1 MLIKCPKC
9 GRELNDYEINKLWCT
24 NCNTK
29 FKSSSELYDNNPEF
43 KEQDK
48 KDKKLLNDFLITTGY
63 QFEGYNIDK
72 YFNLINSEVVLGT
85 GFLSELSAKVN
96 DILGSTSEK
105 LEEKLKDAKS
115 SATQKIID
123 SAIKI
128 GSNAIIGFRFEIFSL
143 SNNILSVSA
152 YGTAVHIIEVQ

>member
-1 MLIKCPKC
+1 MSIIYCPSCKK
-9 GRELNDYEINKLWCT
+9 ELNDYEVNKLWCT
-24 NCNTK
+24 NCNSK
-29 FKSSSELYDNNPEF
+29 FKSLEELTGSQNTIIKAQE
-43 KEQDK
+43 
-48 KDKKLLNDFLITTGY
+48 LLNDFLITTGY

-72 YFNLINSEVVLGT
+72 YFNLLNSEVVLGT

-123 SAIKI
+123 SAIQM

-152 YGTAVHIIEVQ
+152 YGTAVHIVEEQ